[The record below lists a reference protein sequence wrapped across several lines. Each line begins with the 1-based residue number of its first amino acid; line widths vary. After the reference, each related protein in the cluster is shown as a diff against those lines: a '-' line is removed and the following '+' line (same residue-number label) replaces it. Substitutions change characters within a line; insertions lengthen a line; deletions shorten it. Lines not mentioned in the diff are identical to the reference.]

1 MISGKVVAAR
11 CLLLLKANPDQRDEG
26 SIGVIW
32 SFCVGETDDVHMKVL
47 QRSKCCGV
55 LGATMTEERKLQL
68 KSTTQRQPLVIVD
81 VPLILGQETV
91 LLLIEQKPWW
101 LCILSESEWMLKF
114 VSPSTSHGM
123 IHNIQNPEPADVLLF
138 KGTI

>member
-55 LGATMTEERKLQL
+55 LGANMTEEKKLQL
-68 KSTTQRQPLVIVD
+68 IVQPKD
-81 VPLILGQETV
+81 S
-91 LLLIEQKPWW
+91 PW
-101 LCILSESEWMLKF
+101 K
-114 VSPSTSHGM
+114 
-123 IHNIQNPEPADVLLF
+123 
-138 KGTI
+138 